1 MVRMG
6 RGSVSRLFGEVEVRR
21 GWTLSRAGGEEKE
34 GKVLG

>member
-6 RGSVSRLFGEVEVRR
+6 RGSASGLFGEVEVRG
-21 GWTLSRAGGEEKE
+21 GWTLSRAGGKEKE